1 MEILYSLWAALLG
14 YLPRLISAAL
24 TLVIGYIII
33 KVVQSLVKKWME
45 KHVHISFHVF
55 IQSCTKIF
63 LWIFLLLCVA
73 GALGIDTSS
82 FVTTLGAAGL
92 AIGLALQNS
101 LSNLAS
107 GLMILATKN
116 FQVGDFIE
124 VEGVSGTVQRIDL
137 MFTCIDTSDNKQIT
151 IPNATLTGDVIIN
164 YSKNDTRR
172 VDLTYSIS
180 YDSSIEQAK
189 AILADLCA
197 KNPLALKDPAP
208 TIAVSA
214 HGDSAVMI
222 GVKIWCKREDYW
234 DVTFAMNEQVKLA
247 FDEAGIS
254 IPFPQLDIH
263 TK

>member
-1 MEILYSLWAALLG
+1 MVLYSLWAALLG
-14 YLPRLISAAL
+14 YLPKLISAAL
-24 TLVIGYIII
+24 TLGIGYIII
-33 KVVQSLVKKWME
+33 RVVQSVLKKWME
-45 KHVHISFHVF
+45 KHVHVSFHVF
-55 IQSCTKIF
+55 IQSCAKIF

-137 MFTCIDTSDNKQIT
+137 MFTCIDTPDNKQIT
-151 IPNATLTGDVIIN
+151 IPNSTLTGDVIIN
-164 YSKNDTRR
+164 YSKNDLRR

-180 YDSSIEQAK
+180 YDSDLEQAK
-189 AILADLCA
+189 SILTNLCA
-197 KNPLALKDPAP
+197 KQPLALQEPAP
-208 TIAVSA
+208 TVAVSA

-222 GVKIWCKREDYW
+222 AVKIWCKKENYW
-234 DVTFAMNEQVKLA
+234 DVTFSMNEQVKLA
-247 FDEAGIS
+247 FDEANIS
-254 IPFPQLDIH
+254 IPFPQLDVH